1 MPVPTMTLDL
11 ERTDMVEKHA
21 VSQLIQETS

>member
-1 MPVPTMTLDL
+1 MPVPTMTFDL
-11 ERTDMVEKHA
+11 ERTAMVEKHA